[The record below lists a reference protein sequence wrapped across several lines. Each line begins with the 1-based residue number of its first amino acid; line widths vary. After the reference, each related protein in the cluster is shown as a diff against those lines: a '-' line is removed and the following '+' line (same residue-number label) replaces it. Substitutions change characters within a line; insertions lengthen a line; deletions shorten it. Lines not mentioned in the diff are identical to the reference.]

1 MAGSQTDTSVRTHRL
16 QSYPAEP
23 EKEPLSDCYVL
34 TSGKNSLSQSGLRK
48 PHGRRPR
55 PTQQHPPCLL
65 PSSTILSVPPA
76 CRPQR
81 TMLGSRHGH
90 TAFPGRQHSSHRPG
104 AGLQLASLQ
113 LPEGFQQTLGTQV
126 GCLPAKKP
134 QAPHQKEP
142 HPKSQ
147 ETPEQGPQPRLQVR
161 VMSHFQTRVL
171 LSWHSSGTSVLKAL
185 WWVLRDLWVE
195 TH

>member
-1 MAGSQTDTSVRTHRL
+1 MPVCTH
-16 QSYPAEP
+16 
-23 EKEPLSDCYVL
+23 
-34 TSGKNSLSQSGLRK
+34 LRK
-48 PHGRRPR
+48 EWPVTKRAEKAAWEETQANPATPSLPAPLLYDPLC
-55 PTQQHPPCLL
+55 PTSLQA
-65 PSSTILSVPPA
+65 SEN
-76 CRPQR
+76 
-81 TMLGSRHGH
+81 MLGSRHGH

-113 LPEGFQQTLGTQV
+113 LPEGFQQTMGTQV

-134 QAPHQKEP
+134 QAPHQKE
-142 HPKSQ
+142 HYPKSQ
-147 ETPEQGPQPRLQVR
+147 ETPEQGPQPRLQFR